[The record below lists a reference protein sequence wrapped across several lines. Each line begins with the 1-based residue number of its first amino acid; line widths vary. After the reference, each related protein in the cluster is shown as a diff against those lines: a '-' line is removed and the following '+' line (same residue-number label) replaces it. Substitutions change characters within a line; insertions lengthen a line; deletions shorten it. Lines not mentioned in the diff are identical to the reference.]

1 MLRFQVHVK
10 KIHPALA
17 EPKRRPGHSRQT
29 GPSRET
35 TPTGGAAF
43 PPVLEFPSAMNPRL
57 EQLIH
62 LQRVESELRR
72 TQAGMAEIPKRKAE
86 LEAELAAD
94 RAHLDAA
101 RKSLDESL
109 KARKRHEGSL
119 QDLEGKRSKYK
130 GQLMDVKTNKEYT
143 AMLHEI
149 EGVEREIRA
158 IEDQI
163 LVEMEKTE
171 SLTGEVKKEEVAFK
185 AREER
190 HRTDVRGLD
199 ERAKTLEADAGRLGA
214 ERDGVA
220 KGLDEDTLEMFQR
233 IIRLRGSA
241 MAEARDGMCQVCHV
255 KLRLQLYSDLKRNEE
270 IVQCPAC
277 NRILYYEPPVPV
289 TVPEP

>member
-1 MLRFQVHVK
+1 
-10 KIHPALA
+10 
-17 EPKRRPGHSRQT
+17 
-29 GPSRET
+29 
-35 TPTGGAAF
+35 
-43 PPVLEFPSAMNPRL
+43 MNPDLERL
-57 EQLIH
+57 IR
-62 LQRVESELRR
+62 LQHAESELRR
-72 TQAGMAEIPKRKAE
+72 V
-86 LEAELAAD
+86 EAELAEVPRQRAD
-94 RAHLDAA
+94 LEADLAGERGRLDRSREAQTQTQ
-101 RKSLDESL
+101 
-109 KARKRHEGSL
+109 KARRQHEADL
-119 QDLEGKRSKYK
+119 QDLEAKRSRYK
-130 GQLMDVKTNKEYT
+130 GQLMEVKTNKEYT

-149 EGVEREIRA
+149 EAVEREIRG

-199 ERAKTLEADAGRLGA
+199 ERARTLDADATRLGA